1 LIRKLIVAMVAAA
14 MLVAMAVPAFA
25 QSPFDLALQLQNCEQ
40 VNANVNIADQ
50 DNTANNTQNPSG
62 FFGLINVNQGSGDQT
77 FEQNPTSVQAQ
88 SNQAN
93 PNQTNERNVQVC
105 AALQWANDGFG
116 EPKRDG
122 VPAPAGLPGL

>member
-40 VNANVNIADQ
+40 VNANVAAIDQ
-50 DNTANNTQNPSG
+50 DQTNTNNQSGDIQRDASGLVIFNLGSVNNNNTTS
-62 FFGLINVNQGSGDQT
+62 LDQDARI
-77 FEQNPTSVQAQ
+77 EQE
-88 SNQAN
+88 
-93 PNQTNERNVQVC
+93 NEENVQIC

-116 EPKRDG
+116 DPKKDSAAA
-122 VPAPAGLPGL
+122 APAEVPGP